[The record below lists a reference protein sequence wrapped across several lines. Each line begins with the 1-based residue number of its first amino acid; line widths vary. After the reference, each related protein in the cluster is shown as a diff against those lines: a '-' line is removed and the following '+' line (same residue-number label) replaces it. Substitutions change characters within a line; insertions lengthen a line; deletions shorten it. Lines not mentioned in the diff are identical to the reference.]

1 MRTIAVVPVKEKSDR
16 VKSKN
21 FREFHDGISLF
32 EHKIY
37 QLRAAGC
44 FDAIYVSSDC
54 GALEERQVE
63 LGFTFLKRDQD
74 YCNNVMPWSDVIHFV
89 ASSLPENP
97 DTSLAWCHV
106 TSPLFNDYSA
116 CLRNYHEKVA
126 ENEYDGLVSVKR
138 VAEYLISEGGL
149 PINYGWGVWHRY
161 SQHLPKVYAV
171 NGALF
176 VAKIRTMIENRY
188 VISRQPY
195 FHEADDLSSIDVDNE
210 LDFSYA
216 QYLMEQQQ
224 K

>member
-1 MRTIAVVPVKEKSDR
+1 MRTVAVVPVKEKSDR
-16 VKSKN
+16 VTSKN

-32 EHKIY
+32 EHKIR
-37 QLRAAGC
+37 QLRTSGC
-44 FDAIYVSSDC
+44 FDAIYVSSDYE
-54 GALEERQVE
+54 ALKERQAE
-63 LGFTFLKRDQD
+63 LGFIFLKRDPD
-74 YCNNVMPWSDVIHFV
+74 YCTNVMPWSDVIHYV

-97 DTSLAWCHV
+97 GTSLAWCHT

-126 ENEYDGLVSVKR
+126 EGEHDGLVSVKR
-138 VAEYLISEGGL
+138 VAEFLISEGGL

-176 VAKIRTMIENRY
+176 VAKIGTMIENRY

-195 FHEADDLSSIDVDNE
+195 FHEADDLSSVDVDTE

-216 QYLMEQQQ
+216 QYLMEQHQ